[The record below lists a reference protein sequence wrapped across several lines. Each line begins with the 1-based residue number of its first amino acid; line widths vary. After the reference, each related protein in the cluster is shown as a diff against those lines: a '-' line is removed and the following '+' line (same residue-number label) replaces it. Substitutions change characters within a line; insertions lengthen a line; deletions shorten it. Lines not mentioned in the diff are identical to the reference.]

1 MAVCRQPHLRRGT
14 LPGGDRGLAV
24 ARRGRRVSERA
35 RSAEAKQLMDVDALT
50 LPHMAHGEAD
60 CTVKVLNVREG
71 PSLQA
76 KIIGSLTAGQ
86 RVTVWAAKVA
96 WWLVAMPTGR
106 FDGLGFTASISS
118 RSKNWCGPLRLRSH

>member
-1 MAVCRQPHLRRGT
+1 
-14 LPGGDRGLAV
+14 
-24 ARRGRRVSERA
+24 
-35 RSAEAKQLMDVDALT
+35 MDVDALT

-86 RVTVWAAKVA
+86 RVIGVA
-96 WWLVAMPTGR
+96 G
-106 FDGLGFTASISS
+106 
-118 RSKNWCGPLRLRSH
+118 

>member
-1 MAVCRQPHLRRGT
+1 
-14 LPGGDRGLAV
+14 
-24 ARRGRRVSERA
+24 
-35 RSAEAKQLMDVDALT
+35 MDVDALT

-86 RVTVWAAKVA
+86 RVTCGRLKVV
-96 WWLVAMPTGR
+96 LVVGANCWTDV
-106 FDGLGFTASISS
+106 DGLGFTARISS